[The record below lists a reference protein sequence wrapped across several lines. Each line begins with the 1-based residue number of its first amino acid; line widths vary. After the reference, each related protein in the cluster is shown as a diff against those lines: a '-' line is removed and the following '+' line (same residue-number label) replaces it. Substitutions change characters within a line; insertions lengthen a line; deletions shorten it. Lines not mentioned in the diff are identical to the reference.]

1 MDQRERDQMRREI
14 ARLRSRQADK
24 RAILTR
30 LDVTK
35 DKRQIDELVAQIAGL
50 EGEIT
55 SIEMKL

>member
-14 ARLRSRQADK
+14 ARLRSSQAAK
-24 RAILTR
+24 KSILTR
-30 LDVTK
+30 LDVEK
-35 DKRQIDELVAQIAGL
+35 DEKQIRELVALIAGL